1 MDDGWSRARFAT
13 ARVARLA
20 TADRDGRP
28 HVVPIVFVA
37 IGDGLFTV
45 VDRKP
50 KADSQRPGARLR
62 RLDNIRANPTVSVL
76 VDHYADD
83 WERLWWARADG
94 SARLVDTTATEAA
107 EAMRALIRRYPQYQA
122 EPPPGPMIAIAVQRW
137 SGWAA
142 SEAAARS

>member
-1 MDDGWSRARFAT
+1 MDDGWSRGRFGA

-37 IGDGLFTV
+37 IRDELFTV

-50 KADSQRPGARLR
+50 KTDSQHPGARLR

-94 SARLVDTTATEAA
+94 TARLVDATATEAA
-107 EAMRALIRRYPQYQA
+107 EPMRALIRRYPRYQA

>member
-1 MDDGWSRARFAT
+1 MDDGWSRERFRT

-37 IGDGLFTV
+37 TGDTLFTV

-50 KADSQRPGARLR
+50 KADSRHSGARLR
-62 RLDNIRANPTVSVL
+62 RLDNIRANPSVSVL

-94 SARLVDTTATEAA
+94 TARLVDATATEAA
-107 EAMRALIRRYPQYQA
+107 EPMRALIRRYPQYRA
-122 EPPPGPMIAIAVQRW
+122 EPPPGPMIAIVVQRW

-142 SEAAARS
+142 SEAAVGS